1 MPNNSN
7 MLVVDGVKIK
17 SPSSLSWGK
26 QDISASDAGRTD
38 DTIMHKNKVGE
49 KRTLDLSWSGTTP
62 QEASA
67 ILKAFAPEYFQ
78 VTYWDVENC
87 RMETRRFYSGDKKA
101 PVKIWTVNQKRY
113 ESISFNIIER

>member
-1 MPNNSN
+1 MPNNTN

-26 QDISASDAGRTD
+26 QDISASYAGRTD

-87 RMETRRFYSGDKKA
+87 RMETRTFYSGDKKA

>member
-67 ILKAFAPEYFQ
+67 ILKAFAPEYFHLLLQ
-78 VTYWDVENC
+78 KHKYY
-87 RMETRRFYSGDKKA
+87 YS
-101 PVKIWTVNQKRY
+101 NQA
-113 ESISFNIIER
+113 

>member
-1 MPNNSN
+1 MPNNTN

-49 KRTLDLSWSGTTP
+49 KRTLDLSWSGTTL

-87 RMETRRFYSGDKKA
+87 RMETRTFYSGDKKA